1 MLTSQASSCV
11 LLCTI
16 PLTAAEEEGAR
27 EPGAKSE
34 EPAVMTIDENYELGP
49 LQTIT
54 CCQLVKAVNL
64 DDRTGW
70 L

>member
-1 MLTSQASSCV
+1 MLPYQASSWVLV
-11 LLCTI
+11 LL
-16 PLTAAEEEGAR
+16 LEAAEEDGAR
-27 EPGAKSE
+27 EPGAESG
-34 EPAVMTIDENYELGP
+34 EPAVMTIDENHESGP

-64 DDRTGW
+64 DDRTGC

>member
-1 MLTSQASSCV
+1 M
-11 LLCTI
+11 
-16 PLTAAEEEGAR
+16 PLKAAEEEGAR
-27 EPGAKSE
+27 EPGAESE
-34 EPAVMTIDENYELGP
+34 EPEVMTTDENYELGP

-70 L
+70 LWIVAQHG